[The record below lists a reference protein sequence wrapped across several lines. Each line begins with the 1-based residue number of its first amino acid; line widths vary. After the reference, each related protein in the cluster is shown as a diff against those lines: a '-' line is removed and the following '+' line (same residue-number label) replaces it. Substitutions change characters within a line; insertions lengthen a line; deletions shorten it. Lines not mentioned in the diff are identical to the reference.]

1 MFLPRR
7 RRQNRAE
14 AAPVVASLAFTSI
27 AESTASVDLS
37 SPARTDWAH
46 FGDGGSNSITPVNRK
61 SGGGSLISASLYGAT
76 PGVNSFSDSPRL
88 MNWTDGSPTASSANN
103 QFGVYGATNS
113 GGSSS
118 IGDGFSFVFQLGTG
132 SNSIELYPGTY
143 AGRVTVEAAV
153 SDASSPSISNTTT
166 IDDSGSTGTSGAVV
180 IECTPGSAGQ
190 TLTVNVFLNT
200 AYGAFANSTIC
211 GTAITHA

>member
-7 RRQNRAE
+7 RRQNREA
-14 AAPVVASLAFTSI
+14 AAPVVASLSFTSI
-27 AESTASVDLS
+27 AESTATVDLS

-46 FGDGGSNSITPVNRK
+46 WGDGGSNSITPVNRK
-61 SGGGSLISASLYGAT
+61 SGGGSIIAASLYGAT
-76 PGVNSFSDSPRL
+76 PGSNSFSDSPRL
-88 MNWTDGSPTASSANN
+88 MNWTDGSPTASSASNR
-103 QFGVYGATNS
+103 FGVYGTTNGG
-113 GGSSS
+113 GGSAT
-118 IGDGFSFVFQLGTG
+118 GDGFTLVFQLGTG
-132 SNSIELYPGTY
+132 SNSIEVYPGTY
-143 AGRVTVEAAV
+143 AGRLTVEATV
-153 SDASSPSISNTTT
+153 SDASSPPISNTTT

-211 GTAITHA
+211 GTAITHS